1 MSLLIKQVLLNNA
14 RVDVYIEHNNF
25 TAIKPK
31 LSLSADT
38 VIDGSHFAI
47 LPAFYNMHTHA
58 AMTLMRG
65 YADDLELHTWLED
78 HIWPLESNLVEEHVY
93 HGTRLAALEMIKSGT
108 VFFNDM
114 YFFPYGTAKAA
125 DEMGIR
131 ADIAPVLVDGMD
143 ASRSDE
149 MIAYAQEAID
159 HSDNYS
165 SRVRFAVSPHA
176 IYTVSAD
183 TLIKSAE
190 LARKEN
196 LPYQIHVSES
206 ETEVKNSLKQ
216 FGLRPVQYLESLGVL
231 GPNVTAVHCLH
242 LDDTDRKILKE
253 NVVTIAHCP
262 ASNMKLSSGHF
273 DYVKAKATDIKI
285 VVATDGA
292 CSNNNLSML
301 EETKIAS
308 LREKS
313 HTGDPTVLPAQTI
326 YDMAT
331 VNAAKA
337 AGLNAG
343 KIEEGMLADCILVN
357 LDHPTLVPSGHLIS
371 DMVYSANPEC
381 IDTVICDGNILMQ
394 NRKVKNEEE
403 IIRKA
408 NEAYSDLLKK

>member
-1 MSLLIKQVLLNNA
+1 MSLLIKQVLLNNT
-14 RVDVYIEHNNF
+14 RVDVYIEHNSF

-31 LSLSADT
+31 LSLSTDT
-38 VIDGSHFAI
+38 VIDGSRFAI
-47 LPAFYNMHTHA
+47 LPAFYNMHTHS

-65 YADDLELHTWLED
+65 YADDIELHSWLED
-78 HIWPLESNLVEEHVY
+78 HIWPLEKNLVEEHVY

-125 DEMGIR
+125 DEMGMR
-131 ADIAPVLVDGMD
+131 ADIAPVLLDGRD
-143 ASRSDE
+143 ASRTDE
-149 MIAYAQEAID
+149 MITYAQETID
-159 HSDNYS
+159 HSNDYS

-176 IYTVSAD
+176 IYTVSAE

-190 LARKEN
+190 LAIREK
-196 LPYQIHVSES
+196 LPYQIHISES
-206 ETEVKNSLKQ
+206 KTEVKDSLKQ
-216 FGLRPVQYLESLGVL
+216 FGMRPVQYLESLGVL
-231 GPNVTAVHCLH
+231 TPNVTAVHCVH
-242 LDDTDRKILKE
+242 IDDTDRKILKDRG
-253 NVVTIAHCP
+253 VTIAHCP

-273 DYVKAKATDIKI
+273 DYVKAEAAGIKM

-301 EETKIAS
+301 EEMKIAS
-308 LREKS
+308 LREKAYS
-313 HTGDPTVLPAQTI
+313 GDPTVLPAQEI
-326 YDMAT
+326 FDMAT
-331 VNAAKA
+331 VRAAKA

-343 KIEEGMLADCILVN
+343 KIEEGMLADCLLIN

-403 IIRKA
+403 IIKCA
-408 NEAYSDLLKK
+408 NEAYLDLIKK

>member
-1 MSLLIKQVLLNNA
+1 MSLLIKQVLLNNEL
-14 RVDVYIEHNNF
+14 VDIYIEKNIF
-25 TAIKPK
+25 LAIKPK

-38 VIDGSHFAI
+38 VIDGSRFAI
-47 LPAFYNMHTHA
+47 LPAFYNMHTHS

-65 YADDLELHTWLED
+65 YADDIELHSWLED
-78 HIWPLESNLVEEHVY
+78 HIWPLESKLVEEHVY

-125 DEMGIR
+125 DEMGMR

-159 HSDNYS
+159 HSNDYS

-190 LARKEN
+190 LARKEK
-196 LPYQIHVSES
+196 LPYQIHISES
-206 ETEVKNSLKQ
+206 KTEVKTSLKQ

-253 NVVTIAHCP
+253 RGVTIAHCP

-273 DYVKAKATDIKI
+273 DYAKTKAAGIKM

-301 EETKIAS
+301 EEMKIAS
-308 LREKS
+308 LREKAYS
-313 HTGDPTVLPAQTI
+313 GDPTVLPAQTI

-343 KIEEGMLADCILVN
+343 RIEKGMLADCLLIN

-381 IDTVICDGNILMQ
+381 IDTVICDGNILLQ

-403 IIRKA
+403 IIKCA
-408 NEAYSDLLKK
+408 NEAYLDLIKK